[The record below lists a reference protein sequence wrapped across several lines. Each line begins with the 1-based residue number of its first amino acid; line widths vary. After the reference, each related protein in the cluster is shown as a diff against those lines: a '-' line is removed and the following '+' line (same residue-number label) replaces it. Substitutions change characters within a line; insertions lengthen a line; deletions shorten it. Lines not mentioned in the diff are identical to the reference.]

1 MTPFVVVIPARYA
14 SVRFPG
20 KPLADIGGKPM
31 IAHVV
36 DRAKESGAAEVV
48 VATDDERIAKAVT
61 SYGCEVSMTRTD
73 HATGTD
79 RIAEVVAQRGW
90 DDETIVV
97 NAQGDE
103 PLMPS
108 PLIRTVA
115 QALRE
120 HEEASIATAC
130 HPINDIDEFLDTNA
144 VKVVVDEAG
153 YALYFSRAPIPWPRD
168 AFADKQ
174 SLLPDRL
181 QALRH
186 IGIYAYR
193 CEFLRKYA
201 TLEPVSIERFESL
214 EQLRAMA
221 HGYRIAV
228 TVSEKA
234 PPPGAAPIGSS
245 CPRGDQLPGG
255 VYSLDFSFL

>member
-1 MTPFVVVIPARYA
+1 MTSFVVVIPARYA
-14 SVRFPG
+14 SIRFPG
-20 KPLADIGGKPM
+20 KPLVELNGKPM
-31 IAHVV
+31 VVHVV
-36 DRAKESGAAEVV
+36 DRARESGAAEVV
-48 VATDDERIAKAVT
+48 VATDDARIASAV
-61 SYGCEVSMTRTD
+61 SDHDCLVAMTRDD

-103 PLMPS
+103 PLLPPS
-108 PLIRTVA
+108 MIRTVA
-115 QALRE
+115 ETLQQ
-120 HEEASIATAC
+120 HDGASIATAC
-130 HPINDIDEFLDTNA
+130 HPIKDIAEFLDPNA
-144 VKVVVDEAG
+144 VKVVFDEAG

-174 SLLPDRL
+174 ALLPETL
-181 QALRH
+181 PAFRH

-193 CEFLRKYA
+193 CEFLRKYT
-201 TLEPVSIERFESL
+201 TLKTVPMERFESL

-228 TVSEKA
+228 TVSEQA
-234 PPPGAAPIGSS
+234 PPPGIDTP
-245 CPRGDQLPGG
+245 DD
-255 VYSLDFSFL
+255 LDRLRELMTPL